1 MLKDYVTKW
10 LQFLQIRPSKGA
22 GKQEEE
28 TPLQPPPASVEPG
41 DTPKASPLPAGAP
54 EDDWDDDP
62 FAEPLP
68 PERAPGQED
77 YEAGILA

>member
-1 MLKDYVTKW
+1 MLKDYVTKG